1 MRLVRTL
8 ALAVPLA
15 LALAACNEGAT
26 VGKPPAVEMTDEA
39 LGYYCQMYLA
49 DHPGP
54 KAQVIVR
61 GQEQPLW
68 FTQVSDAVAYLK
80 GAERVGDT
88 AAVYVSDMAAAASW
102 AEPGRA
108 NWIDADG
115 AVFVIE
121 SRQAGGMGTPEA
133 IPFGNADAAAAF
145 VTANGGRAVRLA
157 DIPETYVRAD
167 GGGSEAS
174 GDTPAMN

>member
-1 MRLVRTL
+1 MRRLLRSL
-8 ALAVPLA
+8 ALLAPLV
-15 LALAACNEGAT
+15 LAACGEDAGPA
-26 VGKPPAVEMTDEA
+26 KPAAVEMTDEA

-61 GQEQPLW
+61 GQDQPLW

-102 AEPGRA
+102 AEPGRG

-121 SRQAGGMGTPEA
+121 SRRPGGMGTPEA
-133 IPFGNADAAAAF
+133 IPFGSRGAADRF
-145 VTANGGRAVRLA
+145 VAENGGRAVALA
-157 DIPETYVRAD
+157 EIPVAYVRP
-167 GGGSEAS
+167 
-174 GDTPAMN
+174 GDAGVPAHGDMSAMN